1 MKTPFK
7 FLDAYQYQDRDTF
20 FGRDK
25 EINRLYN
32 LVFQSSLI
40 IVYGLSG
47 TGKSSLVQCGLAN
60 RFDGPEWLPLLVRRQ
75 SKDLSESLNE
85 VLDRTLGASKPE
97 IGGIS
102 EKIQALYVKYFRR
115 VYLIFDQFEEIFI
128 DGTEDEQTHFYKSVR
143 QILDEQLPCTCLF
156 IIREEYLGYLYPMEQ
171 VLPTL
176 FDFRLRVEPM
186 TEANVRDVL
195 IHSFEKF
202 NIAAQPP
209 VQDRFTEIINN
220 ITKSR
225 EGAGGASLKSFVELP
240 YLQVYLDRLYK
251 DDFKRSY
258 PSVTEIPQP
267 WPLLEMTQEEIA
279 NFGKID
285 DVLEDFLLEQQQELK
300 TLMTQKYPEFPE
312 DMVRS
317 FMLTFISERGTKRP
331 LRIER
336 AEGVIII
343 DDFIRKKVQRLI
355 NVAGETAVA
364 NALTLCVNR
373 LEAARLLRDNGQT
386 LELAHD
392 SLAAIIDRQRT
403 GEERRLAE
411 LKRMVQAGRE
421 TWAASKEYLS
431 PGQLSRLEEELIPQ
445 MELEAE
451 DLEFVEKSREEA
463 KRKNEAERQA
473 AEQRALEA
481 EAQAQKER
489 EARQIADEAKEVA
502 IKARE
507 AAERQR
513 QKTAKYFRIAG
524 LFGIATFIALIVAGS
539 FYDRARRTAIK
550 AGRSEQQ
557 IKEARAKELLTE
569 ALKIQETAN
578 ALTEY
583 PEVRQS
589 LLQEAF
595 DAMSIDTLD
604 ENDTISYLRRLDI
617 KRLELDSLLKGKAQ

>member
-97 IGGIS
+97 TGGIS

>member
-97 IGGIS
+97 TGGIS

-445 MELEAE
+445 MELE
-451 DLEFVEKSREEA
+451 LS
-463 KRKNEAERQA
+463 
-473 AEQRALEA
+473 
-481 EAQAQKER
+481 
-489 EARQIADEAKEVA
+489 
-502 IKARE
+502 
-507 AAERQR
+507 
-513 QKTAKYFRIAG
+513 
-524 LFGIATFIALIVAGS
+524 LIH
-539 FYDRARRTAIK
+539 I
-550 AGRSEQQ
+550 
-557 IKEARAKELLTE
+557 
-569 ALKIQETAN
+569 
-578 ALTEY
+578 
-583 PEVRQS
+583 
-589 LLQEAF
+589 
-595 DAMSIDTLD
+595 
-604 ENDTISYLRRLDI
+604 
-617 KRLELDSLLKGKAQ
+617 

>member
-7 FLDAYQYQDRDTF
+7 FLDAYQYQDRDAF

-25 EINRLYN
+25 EIDRLYN
-32 LVFQSSLI
+32 LVFQSSLV

-75 SKDLSESLNE
+75 SKDLLESLNE
-85 VLDRTLGASKPE
+85 ILDKTLGTSKPE
-97 IGGIS
+97 TGGIS

-128 DGTEDEQTHFYKSVR
+128 DGTEEEQKRFYQNIQKITS
-143 QILDEQLPCTCLF
+143 EQLPCTCLF

-171 VLPTL
+171 VLPSL

-186 TEANVRDVL
+186 TEVNVRSVL
-195 IHSFEKF
+195 KHSFEKF
-202 NIAAQPP
+202 NIHTEPP
-209 VQDRFTEIINN
+209 TEDRFTEIISN
-220 ITKSR
+220 ITRSR
-225 EGAGGASLKSFVELP
+225 EGTGGTILKSFVELP

-251 DDFKRSY
+251 EDFKRAY
-258 PSVTEIPQP
+258 PGVTEISQP
-267 WPLLEMTQEEIA
+267 WPPLELTKDEIA

-285 DVLEDFLLEQQQELK
+285 DVLEDFLLEQQLELK
-300 TLMTQKYPEFPE
+300 AAMAEKYPELPE

-331 LRIER
+331 LRVQR
-336 AEGVIII
+336 VDGIIVL
-343 DDFIRKKVQRLI
+343 DDFIRKKVSRLI
-355 NVAGETAVA
+355 EKSGEEKVAG
-364 NALTLCVNR
+364 ALTLCVNR

-403 GEERRLAE
+403 GEERRIAE

-421 TWAASKEYLS
+421 TWAASNEYLT
-431 PGQLSRLEEELIPQ
+431 PGQLSRLDEDLIPQ
-445 MELEAE
+445 MELEEE
-451 DLEFVEKSREEA
+451 DLIFVAKSREEA
-463 KRKNEAERQA
+463 DLKRQAERRA

-489 EARQIADEAKEVA
+489 EARQIADEAKEAA
-502 IKARE
+502 IRARE

-513 QKTAKYFRIAG
+513 KKTTKYFRIAG
-524 LFGIATFIALIVAGS
+524 LFGIATFIALIIAGS
-539 FYDRARRTAIK
+539 FYDKVRRTVIK
-550 AGRSEQQ
+550 VERSEQQ
-557 IKEARAKELLTE
+557 IREARAKELLSE
-569 ALKIQETAN
+569 ALKIQATADS
-578 ALTEY
+578 LTEY

-589 LLQEAF
+589 LLIEAF
-595 DAMSIDTLD
+595 EATAIDTLD
-604 ENDTISYLRRLDI
+604 ATDTVSYLRKLRI
-617 KRLELDSLLKGKAQ
+617 KRLELDSLLIGK